1 ISRLERGIR
10 NSRPKKAAGEGVP
23 PSNPSPAR
31 QRPGT
36 WSARPERRSPRVSQ
50 TDSSLEDR
58 IMLKPFT
65 PRLIGIA
72 AVVLALSASERAHA
86 DTLLFWDFENVRSE
100 DRVSVSVG
108 ASSSPS
114 LGGLVF
120 QTGGGPA
127 EHFGKDGMVF
137 LTRFLGTYHP
147 YIVLATMETLTLDD
161 LTFQHFHNH
170 NPGYPTFPDYSVQ
183 LQLDWGE
190 GFFDVGNPLRL
201 NRDNSGST
209 D

>member
-1 ISRLERGIR
+1 
-10 NSRPKKAAGEGVP
+10 
-23 PSNPSPAR
+23 
-31 QRPGT
+31 
-36 WSARPERRSPRVSQ
+36 
-50 TDSSLEDR
+50 
-58 IMLKPFT
+58 
-65 PRLIGIA
+65 
-72 AVVLALSASERAHA
+72 
-86 DTLLFWDFENVRSE
+86 LFWDFENVRSE

-127 EHFGKDGMVF
+127 EHFGKYGMVF

-209 D
+209 DTIALGLELPPGVYLIRWVPRGLAYGPDTLSEFFALNDLRLNGSLGK